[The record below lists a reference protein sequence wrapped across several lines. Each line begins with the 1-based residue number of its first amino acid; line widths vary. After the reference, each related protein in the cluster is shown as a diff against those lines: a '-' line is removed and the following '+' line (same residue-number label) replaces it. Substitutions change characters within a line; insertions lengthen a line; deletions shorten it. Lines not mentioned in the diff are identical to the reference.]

1 MTQFSDLLIG
11 SARLKILQLLR
22 KTNGYALNHQ
32 VIADALES
40 MGLNFSRDQVRSEL
54 GWLAEQR
61 ALTICDVGTMIVAEL
76 TERGHDVAKG
86 VSQIRGIDRPLP
98 GSGL

>member
-1 MTQFSDLLIG
+1 MSGFGDVIITA
-11 SARLKILQLLR
+11 ARLKMLQLLAAA
-22 KTNGYALNHQ
+22 KGYSLNNQ
-32 VIADALES
+32 ILQTGLES
-40 MGLNFSRDQVRSEL
+40 MGLHLSGDQVRTEL

-61 ALTICDVGTMIVAEL
+61 TITSVDAGTMIVAEL

-86 VSQIRGIDRPLP
+86 SSELRGIDRPVP